1 MRSGADRCAYRGA
14 FSSARGAARPLGVD
28 IHTAAGVESVTL
40 LKELLRRL
48 RGDEKDPP
56 PVYVGSHEDKLAS
69 IRPVH
74 VDPDD
79 DQPTREDREAESARR
94 PPPGSIG

>member
-1 MRSGADRCAYRGA
+1 M
-14 FSSARGAARPLGVD
+14 
-28 IHTAAGVESVTL
+28 
-40 LKELLRRL
+40 LKGHWRRL
-48 RGDEKDPP
+48 RGGEKTTP
-56 PVYVGSHEDKLAS
+56 PVYVGSHDDKLAH

-79 DQPTREDREAESARR
+79 DQPTREDREAEKAARR

>member
-1 MRSGADRCAYRGA
+1 M
-14 FSSARGAARPLGVD
+14 
-28 IHTAAGVESVTL
+28 
-40 LKELLRRL
+40 LKGLLRRL
-48 RGDEKDPP
+48 RRDEKDSP
-56 PVYVGSHEDKLAS
+56 PVYVGSHEDKLSS

-79 DQPTREDREAESARR
+79 DQRTREDREAEKASRR